1 MLNELYQLSVVLE
14 DKGIKPYD
22 WHKDLKPLP
31 NASQK
36 KPCYQISISQD
47 GFIAGI
53 EPMKE
58 ELAAC
63 LRKWETSNG
72 NSFPGFNIQPLY
84 RIADE
89 DSKKRLKKWRE
100 NRDPIDLS
108 LIKKWC
114 AEEQAKNW
122 DAKFDKKMNKC
133 LGVIPQELQKQC
145 ADISSDFISLKQ
157 LCERVVEW
165 GNDCSV
171 KFFQALETYIYASL
185 EKEEHTSSL
194 LSILIHEGSSRRKPE
209 NDRGSVSV
217 FMDVPDWKE
226 YPVAH
231 EKTIK
236 CINKHLL
243 NSTSAGG
250 TNTENETEDAF
261 GYGSS
266 GDKDKLPEVKLP
278 IIGGVKLR
286 AMNSESP
293 CQYRYGTIDANSFRI
308 GADSRKRTKGALEWL
323 GCDEREGKT
332 WGRADRKEL
341 IFAYPAILPDAPLK
355 LAACLGARKTDD
367 TEARFENYAK
377 DVVDCLKGIGL
388 SLKEIELRV
397 FSLRKM
403 DDTSAKTKV
412 VFHRNY
418 SAQRLADAAREWQQG
433 CANIPVIRI
442 KSWGAEK
449 GKTILAEPK
458 TPFPLQIAECLN
470 LVWKME
476 GSVKSDNKTIKKNN
490 STPYPFHAIPKTAGI
505 ELMLDE
511 SAALRQVPHMLNMAL
526 QNSKGLF
533 LSLGGSLHRNEV
545 FKLDGFNKHKQLMP
559 AILGL
564 LLWKLDIGKESYM
577 NHPSYLVGRML
588 KLADELHALYCKEM
602 RKGKM
607 PPQLLGNALMVAA
620 LDSPTQALAQLA
632 LRIAPY
638 LGWARTNSTESAGL
652 SRYFLKEFGL
662 VEAKLR
668 DVTLPL
674 RLDDP
679 ARAQLLLGYISGNSR
694 IDEPTNI

>member
-1 MLNELYQLSVVLE
+1 MLNELYNLSMVLE
-14 DKGIKPYD
+14 DIGINPRD

-31 NASQK
+31 NASQR

-63 LRKWETSNG
+63 LRKWEPSLG

-84 RIADE
+84 RVVDE

-100 NRDPIDLS
+100 GNDQIDLS
-108 LIKKWC
+108 LIKEWC

-133 LGVIPQELQKQC
+133 LGTIPLELQRKC
-145 ADISSDFISLKQ
+145 ANIPIDFSALTN
-157 LCERVVEW
+157 LFERIIKL
-165 GNDCSV
+165 GDGRSA
-171 KFFQALETYIYASL
+171 KFFQFLESYIWRSL
-185 EKEEHTSSL
+185 EKDDHDLSL
-194 LSILIHEGSSRRKPE
+194 LSVLIHKGSSGKKPE

-217 FMDVPDWKE
+217 FLDVRDWKE

-231 EKTIK
+231 EKTIQ
-236 CINKHLL
+236 CINECLL
-243 NSTSAGG
+243 KSDGTRSTKTGY
-250 TNTENETEDAF
+250 EKEDAF

-266 GDKDKLPEVKLP
+266 GDEDKLPEVRLP
-278 IIGGVKLR
+278 IIGRVILR
-286 AMNSESP
+286 AMTSESP
-293 CQYRYGTIDANSFRI
+293 CQYRYRTVDAASFRI
-308 GADSRKRTKGALEWL
+308 GRNSRRRVKGAIEWL
-323 GCDEREGKT
+323 SDKKREGET
-332 WGRADRKEL
+332 WGRADGKEL
-341 IFAYPAILPDAPLK
+341 IFAYPAILPEAPLK

-377 DVVDCLKGIGL
+377 DVVDRLNGL
-388 SLKEIELRV
+388 GRSLKEIELRV

-403 DDTSAKTKV
+403 DKARTKV

-418 SAQRLADAAREWQQG
+418 SAQRLVDAAREWQQG
-433 CANIPVIRI
+433 CANIPIIRI
-442 KSWGAEK
+442 KSWGEEK
-449 GKTILAEPK
+449 GKTILVELE

-476 GSVKSDNKTIKKNN
+476 GSAKRDNKTIKKNN
-490 STPYPFHAIPKTAGI
+490 STPYPFQAIPKTAGI

-511 SAALRQVPHMLNMAL
+511 SAALRQVPHLLNVAL

-533 LSLGGSLHRNEV
+533 LSLGDSLHRNEV

-559 AILGL
+559 VILGL
-564 LLWKLDIGKESYM
+564 LLWKLGIGKERYM
-577 NHPSYLVGRML
+577 NNPSYLVGRML
-588 KLADELHALYCKEM
+588 KLADELHALYCKEI
-602 RKGKM
+602 RKDNL

-679 ARAQLLLGYISGNSR
+679 ARAQLLLGYISGNSQT
-694 IDEPTNI
+694 DEPTNI